1 MALSQLITFE
11 HHRTLLAKCII
22 EEISYALGG
31 KKKGFLTS
39 ILTLVFKK
47 PALHMAGIVAN
58 FYNLVI
64 TESTQI
70 AAMHTLPRFDISVNC
85 TTKNQIQATG
95 PLLILANHPGGLDSV
110 GILSCLPRH
119 DVKALVSD
127 VRLLRET
134 DYLNKHMIFVD
145 FKAIDGMAALRQ
157 AIDHLRSGGMLLL
170 FPRGEVEPDP
180 SCMPGAIESIEKWSP
195 SIEILLQKVPET
207 CVQFVTT
214 SGAIL
219 PKLMTHPIVKIRRK
233 IEARQKL
240 AEFIQ
245 VIGSAVLPGKSRVAM
260 NITLSNPVKLDE
272 FTDNPLLPQV
282 IQLAKQHM
290 QDHIRILKYNVI

>member
-1 MALSQLITFE
+1 MAYSQLIPFE
-11 HHRTLLAKCII
+11 QHRDLLAKCVI

-39 ILTLVFKK
+39 ILTLVFAK
-47 PALHMAGIVAN
+47 PALHLAGIVAD

-70 AAMHTLPRFDISVNC
+70 AAMHTLPRFDISVKC
-85 TTKNQIQATG
+85 TTQNLIQPTG

-110 GILSCLPRH
+110 GILSCLHRS

-134 DYLNKHMIFVD
+134 DYLYKHMIFVD
-145 FKAIDGMAALRQ
+145 FKAIGGMTALRQ
-157 AIDHLRSGGMLLL
+157 AIEHLRSGGMLLL

-195 SIEILLQKVPET
+195 SIEILLRKVPES

-240 AEFIQ
+240 AEFMQ
-245 VIGSAVLPGKSRVAM
+245 VIGSAISPGKSRVVM
-260 NITLSNPVKLDE
+260 NITLSNPAKPDE
-272 FTDNPLLPQV
+272 FADSPLLPQV
-282 IQLAKQHM
+282 IQLAKQRM
-290 QDHIRILKYNVI
+290 QDHIRTLKSNVS